1 MKFADEAEARFN
13 QEEPDKR
20 VDQQGDEIG
29 FSYDQEQAGD
39 NNSSSEITL
48 RPLATAIEKTSEFIT
63 TQGTQKVNLEAKRK
77 RLQDMTEYEDLEVV
91 PAKKPAML
99 NIARSDR

>member
-1 MKFADEAEARFN
+1 MKIADEAEARFN

-29 FSYDQEQAGD
+29 FSYDQDQ
-39 NNSSSEITL
+39 
-48 RPLATAIEKTSEFIT
+48 LATAIEKISEFIT

-77 RLQDMTEYEDLEVV
+77 RLQGMTEYEDSEVV